1 MTEKDLESAE
11 ELQRE
16 KEGRHHTKVIYFLF
30 SFSLWMTS
38 LLVYIILSQPHPVF
52 VNL

>member
-30 SFSLWMTS
+30 SFSL
-38 LLVYIILSQPHPVF
+38 
-52 VNL
+52 